1 MRSGAA
7 PHLKKTKAN
16 STRNNQRTN
25 KRHEERGR
33 PRTTRK
39 TNKHEERGRTHTHAP
54 PGVHHQVR
62 VLVAL
67 AKEEGVE
74 RELEVGVGDVPDAQ
88 VLRGVV
94 VILRGVGVGVGVCGR

>member
-1 MRSGAA
+1 M
-7 PHLKKTKAN
+7 
-16 STRNNQRTN
+16 
-25 KRHEERGR
+25 
-33 PRTTRK
+33 
-39 TNKHEERGRTHTHAP
+39 
-54 PGVHHQVR
+54 R